1 MLHGRQVLQLYVLFY
16 YLRSSAQRLTKR
28 EKIKKST
35 ILTQPQMDQ
44 NGDVIKFNQII
55 QLLSQTLTSVDPLSI
70 WLTRD
75 RYPTLE
81 TLQINLTKMSSCIQ
95 NQENLR
101 LELVLLKVLKG
112 KAINA
117 VVYGGSNCAQG
128 MFPVILRDW
137 WTKVITPISG
147 SWLNL
152 KIIGIGGTGSGYYQ
166 FCHGIYLEENETI
179 DLVLLETAVND
190 LVNVVVG
197 PSNHSRS
204 LPLEQFTR
212 QLLKRPNN
220 PAVFYVNLFLVNKQN
235 SQCLN
240 LVDYGQGLI
249 SELYGITTFN
259 LRCLSCHL
267 LNGKFYLNRST
278 EEGQQGW
285 HSKLLGHAQVAFIII
300 HVISKTF
307 EKMAQDMNRLM
318 ANDLSASWFDAL
330 SSKIPPL
337 PSPVYIKG
345 ETSTIRSP
353 KCWANL
359 TPHYKERTIH
369 NTLRLTLVKN
379 VGFKFVD
386 KITIGKE
393 SYSAETVARTDAFG
407 GLYANTIHSEVT
419 ISFTLLSQRSE
430 GVQSSISTG
439 SVGML
444 TRYGVH
450 RGTIEVW
457 LDDRYEKRVRIALLS
472 QKSQTAVVILATQVE
487 PGIHTL
493 TLRIVEEGHV
503 VLVGVFVGPPD
514 WP

>member
-101 LELVLLKVLKG
+101 LELVLLKVLNG

-117 VVYGGSNCAQG
+117 VIYGGSNCAQG

-137 WTKVITPISG
+137 WNKVIKPISG
-147 SWLNL
+147 SQLNQ

-166 FCHGIYLEENETI
+166 FCHEVYLEENETI
-179 DLVLLETAVND
+179 DLVMLETAVND

-235 SQCLN
+235 CQCL
-240 LVDYGQGLI
+240 
-249 SELYGITTFN
+249 
-259 LRCLSCHL
+259 
-267 LNGKFYLNRST
+267 
-278 EEGQQGW
+278 
-285 HSKLLGHAQVAFIII
+285 
-300 HVISKTF
+300 
-307 EKMAQDMNRLM
+307 
-318 ANDLSASWFDAL
+318 
-330 SSKIPPL
+330 SSPL
-337 PSPVYIKG
+337 
-345 ETSTIRSP
+345 
-353 KCWANL
+353 
-359 TPHYKERTIH
+359 
-369 NTLRLTLVKN
+369 
-379 VGFKFVD
+379 
-386 KITIGKE
+386 
-393 SYSAETVARTDAFG
+393 
-407 GLYANTIHSEVT
+407 
-419 ISFTLLSQRSE
+419 
-430 GVQSSISTG
+430 
-439 SVGML
+439 
-444 TRYGVH
+444 
-450 RGTIEVW
+450 
-457 LDDRYEKRVRIALLS
+457 
-472 QKSQTAVVILATQVE
+472 
-487 PGIHTL
+487 
-493 TLRIVEEGHV
+493 
-503 VLVGVFVGPPD
+503 
-514 WP
+514 